1 MKRIAI
7 ISMVLLFAVVIS
19 AFSVSAADSY
29 KLIYKDADWQYT
41 DNGGCRVSA
50 DFSSGNAVFSG
61 SAEGTWPST
70 ECDYAPDKQIKVKID
85 DYSLSYDFTVEGGA
99 TNISIRFLNADGVM
113 KPFPIANNCLGD
125 VNYDTGSGDLY
136 AGDYKGTI
144 KLTDLVNAKQF
155 FENTPFDKSYVSKDN
170 ELLISGVQVY
180 SVNGAKVTVRKLDIV
195 KNASKND
202 KPTESSTPEVSVSEP
217 DESSEEPDESIVVSD
232 ESSEE
237 PDESS
242 EEPSEAS
249 DESSEAPVSQQESK
263 DESSESSVAEDDES
277 GLNTGAI
284 VAIVIGCIALAA
296 VVVFVIIKAKKK

>member
-7 ISMVLLFAVVIS
+7 ISLVLIFAVVIS

-29 KLIYKDADWQYT
+29 KLIYKDADWQYS

-155 FENTPFDKSYVSKDN
+155 YENTPFDKSYVSKDN
-170 ELLISGVQVY
+170 ELLISGIQVY
-180 SVNGAKVTVRKLDIV
+180 SVNGATITVRKLDIV
-195 KNASKND
+195 KTGSKND
-202 KPTESSTPEVSVSEP
+202 KPAESSAPEESVSEP
-217 DESSEEPDESIVVSD
+217 DESSEEPASSVDVSE

-237 PDESS
+237 PADSSDDSSESS
-242 EEPSEAS
+242 E
-249 DESSEAPVSQQESK
+249 SSAPVSQDESK
-263 DESSESSVAEDDES
+263 TESSESSVAEDEES
-277 GLNTGAI
+277 GLSTGAI

-296 VVVFVIIKAKKK
+296 VVVFVIIKTKKK